1 MEHPDDDICR
11 RFLENPNI
19 NPRTGRTIKRD
30 KDVYKNLVKLCKERN
45 FDVSDLSQT
54 NKILLPIPNK
64 TIITNKN
71 IITTKKLL
79 PIPIP
84 NKTLTSTKVW
94 VPKQTSV
101 IDNKNPDDLL
111 QLYLSNITIEKSLDN
126 EKVIQELNKKYKTTI
141 ETSSF
146 IEWYKYYNYVNVAKN
161 IKYLYML
168 EKEQF
173 IDPNYLDRLK
183 IDDIT
188 QKMIAILFDW
198 IQQVVKMFGLT
209 DLDYCYTCTIFY
221 IIYSNNQSKI
231 NKQNLQMYGLVSLY
245 YSTIILEYNPVD
257 LEDLAYISDKAFSVE
272 QLNNTAI
279 EVFNDLSGKLI
290 YPSPIFFVDQKN
302 NDLKSLAAFATSLPE
317 LSIYKPSLIAHTCTY
332 MLTGKYTI
340 YSVEEM
346 SNICAKIQVYLKRS
360 LESSLITFKDRAIGL
375 IDKVNVICKENKL
388 IIDIISKYNYT
399 EPWHLGEFEELEEI
413 GKGGYGEITKIKLK
427 TCNKEYVIKTIED
440 HNSSSFLLETS
451 LLKLLAYQ
459 PNIISICGF
468 IYDNQQSK
476 IILPLMKGS
485 VYDLVK
491 KNQLDKSK
499 YDKYFNQILL
509 GVFQCHDHDL
519 IHRDLKPQNIL
530 YDQSSDSMKIID
542 LGISVPY
549 QSFKNITDTDFANT
563 INYRPPETFLFEY
576 EKYGL
581 EIDIW
586 ALGTILYFM
595 VTGRNFL
602 DVFMIDDNLTIL
614 EKIFSKLGSPTEKS
628 YPRAAAKLQK
638 LGVKHYD
645 FDINLIKELGEFSGL
660 ILRCLTINPENRPII
675 EELLID

>member
-11 RFLENPNI
+11 KFLANPTI
-19 NPRTGRTIKRD
+19 NPKTGRTIKRD

-45 FDVSDLSQT
+45 FDVSGLTQVNKVLLSAP
-54 NKILLPIPNK
+54 NKI
-64 TIITNKN
+64 IITNKV
-71 IITTKKLL
+71 LL
-79 PIPIP
+79 PAPKAP

-94 VPKQTSV
+94 VPKQTS
-101 IDNKNPDDLL
+101 IIENKTPDDLL
-111 QLYLSNITIEKSLDN
+111 QLYLSNVTIEKSLDN

-141 ETSSF
+141 ETNSF
-146 IEWYKYYNYVNVAKN
+146 IEWHKYYNYVNVAKN
-161 IKYLYML
+161 VKYLYML

-183 IDDIT
+183 DGDIT
-188 QKMIAILFDW
+188 QTMIAILFDW
-198 IQQVVKMFGLT
+198 LHQVIKIFKLT
-209 DLDYCYTCTIFY
+209 SLNYCYTCTLFY
-221 IIYSNNQSKI
+221 IIFSNNQSKVH
-231 NKQNLQMYGLVSLY
+231 KLNLQMYGLIALY
-245 YSTIILEYNPVD
+245 YSTIIFNDNYPVD
-257 LEDLAYISDKAFSVE
+257 LEELSYIADNAFSVE
-272 QLNNTAI
+272 LLNNTAI

-290 YPSPIFFVDQKN
+290 YPSPIFFVDQN
-302 NDLKSLAAFATSLPE
+302 DDDLKSLVAFATSLPN
-317 LSIYKPSLIAHTCTY
+317 LSIYKSSLIALTCKY

-340 YSVEEM
+340 YSIEEM
-346 SNICAKIQVYLKRS
+346 SNICAKIQVRLKRS
-360 LESSLITFKDRAIGL
+360 LESSLESFKNRAVNL
-375 IDKVNVICKENKL
+375 IAKVNVVCKENQL
-388 IIDIISKYNYT
+388 IMDIIAKYNYT

-427 TCNKEYVIKTIED
+427 MCNKEYVIKSID
-440 HNSSSFLLETS
+440 DNNSSYLLETS
-451 LLKLLAYQ
+451 LLKLLAHQ
-459 PNIISICGF
+459 SNIISICGF

-476 IILPLMKGS
+476 IILPLMTGS

-509 GVFQCHDHDL
+509 GIFQCHDHDL

-530 YDQSSDSMKIID
+530 YDQTSDSMKIID
-542 LGISVPY
+542 FGISVAC
-549 QSFKNITDTDFANT
+549 QSFKNVTDTDFANT
-563 INYRPPETFLFEY
+563 INYRSPECFLFEY
-576 EKYGL
+576 ENYDQK
-581 EIDIW
+581 IDIW

-628 YPRAAAKLQK
+628 YPRAAAKLEK

-645 FDINLIKELGEFSGL
+645 FDTNSIKELGEFSGL
-660 ILRCLTINPENRPII
+660 ILRCLTVNPENRPII

>member
-11 RFLENPNI
+11 RFLANPTI
-19 NPRTGRTIKRD
+19 NPRTGRTIKQN
-30 KDVYKNLVKLCKERN
+30 KDVYKNLIKLCKERN
-45 FDVSDLSQT
+45 FDVSSLTQ
-54 NKILLPIPNK
+54 
-64 TIITNKN
+64 TNKN
-71 IITTKKLL
+71 IIINKNIINKKLL
-79 PIPIP
+79 PAPKAP

-94 VPKQTSV
+94 VPKQTSI

-126 EKVIQELNKKYKTTI
+126 EKIIQELNKKYKTTI

-161 IKYLYML
+161 VKYLYML

-173 IDPNYLDRLK
+173 IDPDYLDRLNAEN
-183 IDDIT
+183 IT
-188 QKMIAILFDW
+188 QSMIAILFDW
-198 IQQVVKMFGLT
+198 TKEVIKMFKLT
-209 DLDYCYTCTIFY
+209 NLVYCYTCTLFY
-221 IIYSNNQSKI
+221 IIFSNNQSKI
-231 NKQNLQMYGLVSLY
+231 NKQNLQMYGLISLY
-245 YSTIILEYNPVD
+245 YSAIILDYNPID
-257 LEDLAYISDKAFSVE
+257 LDDLAYISDKAFSVE

-302 NDLKSLAAFATSLPE
+302 NDLKSLVAFATSLPE

-346 SNICAKIQVYLKRS
+346 SNICAKIQLRLKKS
-360 LESSLITFKDRAIGL
+360 LESSLTSFKNAAVNL
-375 IDKVNVICKENKL
+375 INKINLICKENKL
-388 IIDIISKYNYT
+388 IIDIIAKYNYS

-413 GKGGYGEITKIKLK
+413 GRGGYGEITKIKLK
-427 TCNKEYVIKTIED
+427 TCNKEYVTKISTGED
-440 HNSSSFLLETS
+440 DNSFLREIA
-451 LLKLLAYQ
+451 LLKLLSNQ

-468 IYDNQQSK
+468 VYNMDQIK

-485 VYDLVK
+485 VYDLVN
-491 KNQLDKSK
+491 KNLLDKSK

-542 LGISVPY
+542 FGISVAY

-563 INYRPPETFLFEY
+563 INHRPPECFLFEY

-581 EIDIW
+581 AVDIW
-586 ALGTILYFM
+586 ALGTIFYFM
-595 VTGRNFL
+595 VTSRNFL
-602 DVFMIDDNLTIL
+602 DVYDFDNDITIL

-628 YPRAAAKLQK
+628 YPRAAAKLER
-638 LGVKHYD
+638 LGIKHYD
-645 FDINLIKELGEFSGL
+645 FDTNLIKELGEFSGL
-660 ILRCLTINPENRPII
+660 ILSCLTVNPENRPIV